1 MFGRERIGVVA
12 GNGVGLR
19 KIPVDQRKINR
30 KIDSAPFAGFCKFF
44 HQISLVGRCIHNIE
58 LCELRMIQAKSV
70 VVLGGKNNGAHSGFF
85 GQRHNF
91 VGIPF
96 GWIKIFGRI
105 GIPVAENSRK
115 RLNLFAVTSRYRFSI
130 IHTTVNGVKSEVDK
144 HGKFLVEPLLRGL
157 LCGSEK
163 NSRKE

>member
-1 MFGRERIGVVA
+1 M
-12 GNGVGLR
+12 LR
-19 KIPVDQRKINR
+19 
-30 KIDSAPFAGFCKFF
+30 
-44 HQISLVGRCIHNIE
+44 
-58 LCELRMIQAKSV
+58 CE
-70 VVLGGKNNGAHSGFF
+70 NNGAHACFF
-85 GQRHNF
+85 GKIYNA
-91 VGIPF
+91 VGIPLY
-96 GWIKIFGRI
+96 RI
-105 GIPVAENSRK
+105 EPTRSVAIPVAENTGK